1 MNGVIFM
8 AAKLIDLIEA
18 LRQAMH
24 ALYEYGAPQSQIMAI
39 SVLLDYY
46 IVRYQRYQLATW
58 QREQNAR

>member
-1 MNGVIFM
+1 M
-8 AAKLIDLIEA
+8 AAKLLDLIEA

-46 IVRYQRYQLATW
+46 IVHYQRHQLVVW
-58 QREQNAR
+58 QREKGGRASL